1 MPKGTNQKL
10 KLYYFKK
17 LMVERTDE
25 NHPLKRTDIEKMLWD
40 EYEVSVERKCFYRDI
55 EDLITLGV
63 NVESVR
69 VGRDTYY
76 YVKNSEYE
84 LAELK
89 ILVDAIQASKFI
101 PQKQSSELIEKL
113 ANNVSMYQKN
123 ELKRQVYVQGRLKNT
138 DEVVNNAVDVIHSGI
153 NDNKKIRFKYFNWNT
168 DKQKELRNNGEYYV
182 ISPLGLSWTDE
193 NYYMI
198 GYDSALGKIKHF
210 RVDKML
216 KTELTDENREAGTYI
231 KEFNAADYAKKNF
244 GMFGGEEMDVRLEIE
259 NHMANVLVDRFG
271 KDISFRRID
280 ENHSWVRV
288 KVAMSRQFLGWIF
301 SLGESVKIIGSE
313 EALEIAKEEIK
324 RLGSMYQ

>member
-1 MPKGTNQKL
+1 MSRGENQKL
-10 KLYYFKK
+10 KLAYLTRIMLEK
-17 LMVERTDE
+17 TDE
-25 NHPLKRTDIEKMLWD
+25 DHALTLAQIIAELEARGVTA
-40 EYEVSVERKCFYRDI
+40 ERKSLYNDFADLTDKLGI
-55 EDLITLGV
+55 EIIK
-63 NVESVR
+63 EQS
-69 VGRDTYY
+69 GRDVLYH
-76 YVKNSEYE
+76 VASREFE
-84 LAELK
+84 LAEVKLL
-89 ILVDAIQASKFI
+89 IDAIQSSKFI
-101 PQKQSSELIEKL
+101 TEKKSRDLIKKMKSFVSEHQASQL
-113 ANNVSMYQKN
+113 S
-123 ELKRQVYVQGRLKNT
+123 RQVYVQGRLKNT